1 MLIDQQLLSKKIK
14 AAIRKLKA
22 ANPIPI
28 ESQNTINLLEDT
40 LALVIAAAK
49 QFDLDCFPITEDG
62 CKALIWDDKN
72 GLTEHDIEGLGY
84 LAQSV
89 SQALSLTSGINKANT

>member
-1 MLIDQQLLSKKIK
+1 MLISQKLLSKKIK

-40 LALVIAAAK
+40 LALVAATSE
-49 QFDLDCFPITEDG
+49 QFNLDCFPTTEDG
-62 CKALIWDDKN
+62 CRALLWDEENK
-72 GLTEHDIEGLGY
+72 LTEHDIEGLGY

-89 SQALSLTSGINKANT
+89 SQALSITSGITKK